1 MFDKKKS
8 MALNNDKKKKKKKK
22 KKSNKMYEEYDVRIY
37 SLLVKA
43 RMYK

>member
-8 MALNNDKKKKKKKK
+8 MALNNDKKKKKKK

>member
-22 KKSNKMYEEYDVRIY
+22 SNKMFEEYDVQIY